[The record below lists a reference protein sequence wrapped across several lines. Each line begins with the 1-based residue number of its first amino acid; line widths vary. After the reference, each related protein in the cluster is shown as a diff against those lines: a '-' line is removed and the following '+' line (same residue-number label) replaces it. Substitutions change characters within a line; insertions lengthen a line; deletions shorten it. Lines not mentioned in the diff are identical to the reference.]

1 MSLFGLWHGA
11 SWMFLL
17 WGTFHGFLLVIENQ
31 IRKIAK
37 IFKYKY

>member
-17 WGTFHGFLLVIENQ
+17 WGASHGVLLVLENQ
-31 IRKIAK
+31 FRKLLIF
-37 IFKYKY
+37 FKY